1 MTSFILAIFIG
12 CFLVQIS
19 VWCLVLRRAA
29 SYNFENKIPN
39 EINEIFPPV
48 SVLICARNEALNL
61 KNFLPK
67 ILTQN
72 YPNFEVIVVDDA
84 STDATAEVLENFKA
98 QFAHLQI
105 VRIIE
110 KIKLGKKLALT
121 TAVRTAKNDILLLTD
136 ADCVPATEDWIREMV
151 LCTAQQKKIVLGIS
165 PYRPTTNSWLHTFI
179 RHETT
184 FTALQYVGFGLA
196 GMPYMGV
203 GRNVLYHKNLFE
215 KVNGFSAHENIM
227 AGDDDLFL
235 NSVLMPNNFSIA
247 LNPSAF
253 TYSLP
258 KNTWK
263 AYIKQ
268 KTRHISVSP
277 NYKLIHQFLLGMF
290 GISHLFFY
298 FATFFCIKYKIS
310 TIFVLSIFVTRQAVL
325 FIIYKQFA
333 KRLGEKKLE
342 ATFLLFDAFLVLFN
356 CMIAL
361 LFFRRFNNWK

>member
-1 MTSFILAIFIG
+1 MTSFILAILVG
-12 CFLVQIS
+12 CFLIQIS

-29 SYNFENKIPN
+29 LFNFKDEYQNQINKIL
-39 EINEIFPPV
+39 PPV
-48 SVLICARNEALNL
+48 SVLICARNEAINL

-67 ILTQN
+67 ILNQN
-72 YPNFEVIVVDDA
+72 YSNFEVIVVDDA
-84 STDATAEVLENFKA
+84 STDETTQVLKNF
-98 QFAHLQI
+98 QSEFAHL
-105 VRIIE
+105 RIISIPE

-121 TAVRTAKNDILLLTD
+121 TAVCAAKNDILLLTD
-136 ADCVPATEDWIREMV
+136 ADCVPASEDWIREMV
-151 LCTAQQKKIVLGIS
+151 SLTSTQKKIVLGVS
-165 PYRPTTNSWLHTFI
+165 PYRPTTHSWLHTFI

-184 FTALQYVGFGLA
+184 FTALQYIGFAIA

-215 KVNGFSAHENIM
+215 KVGGFSAHENIM

-235 NSVLMPNNFSIA
+235 NSILTRHNFAIA
-247 LNPSAF
+247 LNPNSF

-258 KNTWK
+258 KKTWK

-268 KTRHISVSP
+268 KTRHVSVSP
-277 NYKLIHQFLLGMF
+277 NYKLIHQFLLGIF

-298 FATFFCIKYKIS
+298 FATFFGIKYKIS
-310 TIFVLSIFVTRQAVL
+310 TIFVLSIFVTRQVVL
-325 FIIYKQFA
+325 FLIYKQFA

-356 CMIAL
+356 CLIAL
-361 LFFRRFNNWK
+361 LSFRRFNNWK

>member
-19 VWCLVLRRAA
+19 IWCLVLQRAA
-29 SYNFENKIPN
+29 FFNLSAENQN
-39 EINEIFPPV
+39 NNTAIFPPV
-48 SVLICARNEALNL
+48 SVLICARNEAINLNV
-61 KNFLPK
+61 FLPK
-67 ILTQN
+67 ILNQN

-84 STDATAEVLENFKA
+84 STDKTKQVLEEFQVLFK
-98 QFAHLQI
+98 HLRVI
-105 VRIIE
+105 SISE
-110 KIKLGKKLALT
+110 KIKLGKKFALS
-121 TAVRTAKNDILLLTD
+121 TAIRAAKNDILLLTD
-136 ADCVPATEDWIREMV
+136 ADCVPVSENWIREMV
-151 LCTAQQKKIVLGIS
+151 SLTAPQKKIVLGVS
-165 PYRPTTNSWLHTFI
+165 PYRPTTNSILHTVI

-184 FTALQYVGFGLA
+184 FTALQYIGFALA

-215 KVNGFSAHENIM
+215 KVGGFSTHENII

-235 NSVLMPNNFSIA
+235 NSVLTPENFAIA
-247 LNPSAF
+247 LNPNAF

-268 KTRHISVSP
+268 KTRHVSVSP
-277 NYKLIHQFLLGMF
+277 NYKLIHRFLLGMF
-290 GISHLFFY
+290 GISHLLFY
-298 FATFFCIKYKIS
+298 FATFLCIRYKIS
-310 TIFVLSIFVTRQAVL
+310 TIFVLSIFVTRQVVL
-325 FIIYKQFA
+325 FLIYKQFA

-356 CMIAL
+356 CLIAL